1 MEWSIMR
8 DAKVISRRT
17 LLASAALA
25 VGVAATSRVEAAEQ
39 KVSQANA
46 KYQDQPKGQQ
56 RCEICLQFQP
66 PNACR
71 IVEGSINP
79 KGWCQYFAAK
89 ENAH

>member
-1 MEWSIMR
+1 MR
-8 DAKVISRRT
+8 DAEAISRRT
-17 LLASAALA
+17 LLGGAALA
-25 VGVAATSRVEAAEQ
+25 VGVAATSRVPMSAAAEQ
-39 KVSQANA
+39 KVSQADA

-71 IVEGSINP
+71 IVEGPISP

>member
-1 MEWSIMR
+1 MR
-8 DAKVISRRT
+8 DAETISRRA
-17 LLASAALA
+17 LLGGAALA
-25 VGVAATSRVEAAEQ
+25 VGAAAATGTSRSEAAEQ
-39 KVSQANA
+39 KVSQADA

-71 IVEGSINP
+71 IVEGPISP

>member
-1 MEWSIMR
+1 MS
-8 DAKVISRRT
+8 V
-17 LLASAALA
+17 
-25 VGVAATSRVEAAEQ
+25 AAEQ
-39 KVSQANA
+39 KVSHADA

-56 RCEICLQFQP
+56 RCEIRPQFQP

-71 IVEGSINP
+71 IVEGPISP